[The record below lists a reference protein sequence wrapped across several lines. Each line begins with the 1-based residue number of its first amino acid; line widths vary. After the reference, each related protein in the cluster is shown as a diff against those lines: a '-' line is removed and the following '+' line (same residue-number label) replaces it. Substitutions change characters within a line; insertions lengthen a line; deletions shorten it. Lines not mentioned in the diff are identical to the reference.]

1 VQSAFQLPRSESGFS
16 YGIAPSFTGDVS
28 IIQVQSVTDAD
39 PQQQTPEQRLAL
51 TAALT
56 RLQGQGDVKLLE
68 GSLNQQALV
77 ERF

>member
-1 VQSAFQLPRSESGFS
+1 
-16 YGIAPSFTGDVS
+16 VS